1 MNTTPAAM
9 CVTSAVKY
17 FWMVTQS
24 KWRSRNQEREGGGGG
39 GRGYEA
45 EGYVSNDAVFAAPC
59 EAISN

>member
-24 KWRSRNQEREGGGGG
+24 KWRSRNQEREGG
-39 GRGYEA
+39 
-45 EGYVSNDAVFAAPC
+45 EGEGEEEDMRRKVMYRMTQCLQLHVKQ
-59 EAISN
+59 